1 MSLKE
6 LPIKFQAT
14 SKGFY
19 SSYHLFIIRLNQNL
33 MSKFKKFF
41 VYLRSKNLFV
51 NLHYLPVH
59 QHPFYSK
66 LGFKTGDYPN
76 SETYAKTSLS
86 IPIYPNLS
94 IKDQKKIISII
105 IKFFK

>member
-1 MSLKE
+1 
-6 LPIKFQAT
+6 
-14 SKGFY
+14 
-19 SSYHLFIIRLNQNL
+19 